1 MKEYYIIKPIN
12 LNLEERLEM
21 NPPNFKYCKD
31 YFLWLINEIIKNTA
45 YKLETKEQDIWIPL
59 CSQITK
65 KHPYSYR
72 NHLRYLCDNFPNIG
86 NVLFRKDYQ
95 KGSCY
100 SYRLAPYYYL
110 EAVEIETIRDKKM
123 LRFLRKDEL
132 IESNNSFKKNYNF
145 LGKYFNEELTID
157 HNEAS
162 FKNIEL
168 FTKNLDY
175 RKHLLNAI
183 QIKEIANRDFSIKY
197 THKTDGRLHHQ
208 ITRLSKELRKFLKYD
223 EEELAECDLS
233 ASVPTILSYTLL
245 NINNINSIPLN
256 SVVNKS
262 KLYYTHY
269 MFCKNAV
276 PLDISEV
283 ELFSKK
289 ILSGQFY
296 ESFIEGMHNIHHFDN
311 SLKPDEYFLKNVEK
325 MFGREFDGDAE
336 DLRKVMKKNI
346 LSMFNSKPA
355 HYLNEEAEFNMNY
368 SSILKWI
375 KTFKKGN
382 HKYFSYL
389 MLQLESYFILEVV
402 ARQFNNKFKGKKPL
416 FTLHDCLITT
426 KSNIGQL
433 HQFMKKSLSKELK
446 FDPILKIE
454 VWD

>member
-1 MKEYYIIKPIN
+1 
-12 LNLEERLEM
+12 
-21 NPPNFKYCKD
+21 
-31 YFLWLINEIIKNTA
+31 
-45 YKLETKEQDIWIPL
+45 
-59 CSQITK
+59 
-65 KHPYSYR
+65 
-72 NHLRYLCDNFPNIG
+72 
-86 NVLFRKDYQ
+86 
-95 KGSCY
+95 
-100 SYRLAPYYYL
+100 
-110 EAVEIETIRDKKM
+110 
-123 LRFLRKDEL
+123 
-132 IESNNSFKKNYNF
+132 
-145 LGKYFNEELTID
+145 
-157 HNEAS
+157 
-162 FKNIEL
+162 L

-245 NINNINSIPLN
+245 NINNSDSIPLN

-262 KLYYTHY
+262 KLYYPHY

-276 PLDISEV
+276 PLDIIEV

-355 HYLNEEAEFNMNY
+355 HYLNEEAEFNMHY

-375 KTFKKGN
+375 KTFKKRN
-382 HKYFSYL
+382 HEYFSYL

-426 KSNIGQL
+426 KSNIGVL
-433 HQFMKKSLSKELK
+433 HEFMKKRLSKELK